1 MVDNRDMVVDVDW
14 ETDGDLEVLES
25 LERRWVIPWDAFN
38 DADGETADL
47 NMVICDYLSE
57 QSGWLVADW
66 NEVGQR
72 AAV

>member
-47 NMVICDYLSE
+47 NMVICDYLSDE
-57 QSGWLVADW
+57 SGWLVADW
-66 NEVGQR
+66 NEVK
-72 AAV
+72 